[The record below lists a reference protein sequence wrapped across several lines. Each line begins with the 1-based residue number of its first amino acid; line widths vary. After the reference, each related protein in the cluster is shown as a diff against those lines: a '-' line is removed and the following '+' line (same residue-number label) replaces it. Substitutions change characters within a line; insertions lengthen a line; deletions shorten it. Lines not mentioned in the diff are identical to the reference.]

1 MTPWPHVP
9 IIEVIRATKE
19 LLQEKSNGTYEG
31 GHQYSHGSKSGEC
44 LVVWPEQGR
53 WYCNSCKD
61 RGGVVDWLVG
71 TGTIDDTAIESRDD
85 AVEYL
90 TKKYGAPLYEWQEP
104 VPFPDMVGPPA
115 PVGVLPAQLERFID
129 EQTEALQVPRD
140 LMMTLGLGACS
151 AVASPRAGIRVK
163 PGWEEPLN
171 LYIVPVL
178 ESGELKTPTFNIAAK
193 PLEELEREAV
203 EASKTEIAQAEA
215 EHDLLEMQL
224 TNLQKLA

>member
-163 PGWEEPLN
+163 
-171 LYIVPVL
+171 
-178 ESGELKTPTFNIAAK
+178 LKTPTFNIASK